1 MAKPIKR
8 HQIGRF
14 GFPTASRVI
23 LVVGLLVLSFIF
35 FFFAESVR
43 YHLIGESRKVMNV
56 YARLWGVAMSY
67 GTSGA
72 EMSIIFDEIIE
83 KSDFPM
89 VLTDVKNNPQAWRNV
104 GIAPNDTTKKSME
117 KLRRMVAKF
126 DAARE
131 PVGVYLP
138 GSRRLVAKIHFG
150 ESRFV
155 SLLRIVPI
163 IEISIIILFLILGYT
178 WTLKV
183 RGYERQS
190 IWLGMA
196 RETAHQLGTPISS
209 LLGWI
214 ELLRE
219 KLKNPEK
226 FSGESLSLEKILARM
241 ADDVNT
247 LSRVVNRF
255 GNIGFVPELKLKD
268 PAPLVN
274 SIVDYFVSR
283 LPTLH
288 SNISFEKDIQPVPP
302 VYLNEELM
310 SWAIENLI
318 KNAIESV
325 SKKKGV
331 IKVSL
336 RESADRSFV
345 NVIVTDNGRGIPV
358 GDQKKIFTTGFS
370 TKRRGW
376 GIGLSIASRI
386 VEEYHGGKLFLLE
399 SKPYERTTFVI
410 SLPIKK
416 EKI

>member
-8 HQIGRF
+8 QRIRHF
-14 GFPTASRVI
+14 GFSFASRVI
-23 LVVGLLVLSFIF
+23 LVVGLLLLSFIF

-104 GIAPNDTTKKSME
+104 GIAANDTTKKSME

-155 SLLRIVPI
+155 SLLRVIPIV
-163 IEISIIILFLILGYT
+163 EISIIILFLILGYI

-183 RGYERQS
+183 RGYEQQS

-214 ELLRE
+214 ELLQE
-219 KLKNPEK
+219 KVKNPEK
-226 FSGESLSLEKILARM
+226 FSGESLSLERILEQM
-241 ADDVNT
+241 ADDVNS

-268 PAPLVN
+268 PAPLVHN
-274 SIVDYFVSR
+274 IVDYFVSR

-288 SNISFEKDIQPVPP
+288 SNVSFDKDIQPVPP

-318 KNAIESV
+318 KNAMESV
-325 SKKKGV
+325 SKKKGM
-331 IKVSL
+331 IKISL
-336 RESADRSFV
+336 RESADKSFV
-345 NVIVTDNGRGIPV
+345 NIIVTDNGRGIPV
-358 GDQKKIFTTGFS
+358 GDQKKIFSTGFS
-370 TKRRGW
+370 TKRKGW

-386 VEEYHGGKLFLLE
+386 IEEYHGGKLFLLE

-410 SLPIKK
+410 SVPIKK
-416 EKI
+416 ENV